1 MSVDH
6 WAGHWLSDHSRRETG
21 KITGLRV
28 GARGWCTQP
37 HSQNL
42 LPRQT
47 WPSSQGPSAP
57 RRGRVTHLPPGQ
69 PSRPDDSSSSVLSAF
84 LLAGAPFFPSQSSRG
99 TISPPSGGSGQST
112 SKGKQGGGTCPWG
125 RAHLEA
131 PPTRRRRAQGALI
144 SCAGCVCGRG
154 CKVNRGWQARSFGQ
168 ICIPKRVSRSG
179 RSSSSR
185 SSSPNEILSPH

>member
-28 GARGWCTQP
+28 GARGLCTQL

-42 LPRQT
+42 PPRQT

-57 RRGRVTHLPPGQ
+57 RRGHVTHLPPGQ
-69 PSRPDDSSSSVLSAF
+69 PSPEDLMT
-84 LLAGAPFFPSQSSRG
+84 APPRFFPHSCWQVLHSFLPRARSHLPDRAPARESREVA
-99 TISPPSGGSGQST
+99 PV
-112 SKGKQGGGTCPWG
+112 PWG
-125 RAHLEA
+125 RARPEA
-131 PPTRRRRAQGALI
+131 PPTR
-144 SCAGCVCGRG
+144 GRPG
-154 CKVNRGWQARSFGQ
+154 SSDLLCRPCLWRGDCKVNRSWQARSFGQ
-168 ICIPKRVSRSG
+168 IFVPKRVSRSG